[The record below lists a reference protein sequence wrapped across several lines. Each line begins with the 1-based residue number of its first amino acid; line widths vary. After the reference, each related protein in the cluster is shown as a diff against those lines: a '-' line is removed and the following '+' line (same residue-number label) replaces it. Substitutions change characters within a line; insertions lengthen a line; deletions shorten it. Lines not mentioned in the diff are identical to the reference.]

1 MPPEKRHSCVSSRR
15 AEELAAIATTLR
27 VMNELVAFEQA
38 VLAQAPPG
46 ALLVGASVSPDGK
59 YGAALT
65 LQPGANY
72 QMDDVLVRRGDRWE
86 PHSGGSGG
94 GTSWTWLGEEE
105 DLGVLRYGG
114 EAPEGASGVLVN
126 FQGKQQ
132 RVIVRHGHFLFVAWN
147 VTFDSQPTL
156 VGFD

>member
-1 MPPEKRHSCVSSRR
+1 MCAAVALTGVTRPASGASLERPSSVAARRKRHLCVSSRR
-15 AEELAAIATTLR
+15 AEERAANATTLR
-27 VMNELVAFEQA
+27 VMDEFVAFEQA

-86 PHSGGSGG
+86 PHSGGSGAVRPG
-94 GTSWTWLGEEE
+94 PGSVKNRTLGFF
-105 DLGVLRYGG
+105 VT
-114 EAPEGASGVLVN
+114 EAKPPREHPGYSST
-126 FQGKQQ
+126 F
-132 RVIVRHGHFLFVAWN
+132 RESSN
-147 VTFDSQPTL
+147 V
-156 VGFD
+156 

>member
-1 MPPEKRHSCVSSRR
+1 MD
-15 AEELAAIATTLR
+15 
-27 VMNELVAFEQA
+27 ELVAFEQA

-72 QMDDVLVRRGDRWE
+72 LMDDVLVRKGDRWE
-86 PHSGGSGG
+86 LHGGGSGG
-94 GTSWTWLGEEE
+94 GTSWTWLGGEE

-114 EAPEGASGVLVN
+114 EAPEGASGVLVKL
-126 FQGKQQ
+126 QGEQQ

-147 VTFDSQPTL
+147 VTSDSQPTL